1 MILNIYK
8 NTKEMLYQRGYDI
21 LPNLKNE
28 EIINLSN
35 DKKLYFFEN
44 GIFIFFADYKF
55 GTNEMNLFLELLNE
69 EIYNTLKHIIIIT
82 ENNISSKAKDNIIEY
97 LKNKNI
103 EYENFIYKELMVN
116 LPKHILYQP
125 HRLLTENEKN
135 KIYYRF
141 GKKLPYIKITDKMS
155 KYFNAKIEDIFEIR
169 RYDEDTLYYRM
180 VVP

>member
-82 ENNISSKAKDNIIEY
+82 ENNISSIFA
-97 LKNKNI
+97 L
-103 EYENFIYKELMVN
+103 
-116 LPKHILYQP
+116 
-125 HRLLTENEKN
+125 
-135 KIYYRF
+135 
-141 GKKLPYIKITDKMS
+141 
-155 KYFNAKIEDIFEIR
+155 KYFDILSVILIYGNF
-169 RYDEDTLYYRM
+169 L
-180 VVP
+180 PNL